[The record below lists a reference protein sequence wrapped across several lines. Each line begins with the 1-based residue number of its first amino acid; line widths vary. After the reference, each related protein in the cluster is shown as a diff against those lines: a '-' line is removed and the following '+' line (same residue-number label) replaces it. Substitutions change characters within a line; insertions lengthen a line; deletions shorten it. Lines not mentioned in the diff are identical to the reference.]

1 MQGQALHLTFRRL
14 HYLLL
19 GQVRVQREELRH
31 TVDFDRGHHVH
42 TVCANNSA
50 IVALVRLAQFA
61 RKVWY
66 IKDYVN
72 RMGKLEKDYFEGS
85 KSVEQVG
92 RGMLGTK
99 SMKYAIQN
107 EFRLGI
113 VFPYKKSN

>member
-1 MQGQALHLTFRRL
+1 M
-14 HYLLL
+14 
-19 GQVRVQREELRH
+19 
-31 TVDFDRGHHVH
+31 
-42 TVCANNSA
+42 NNSA